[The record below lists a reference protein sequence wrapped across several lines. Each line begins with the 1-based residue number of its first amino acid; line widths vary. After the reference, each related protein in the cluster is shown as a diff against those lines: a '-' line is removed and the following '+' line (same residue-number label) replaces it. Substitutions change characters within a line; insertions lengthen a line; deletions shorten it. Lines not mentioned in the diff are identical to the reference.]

1 LHSIGVCH
9 RDIKFENIMIFSRQD
24 GEFIPK
30 FIDFGLSKVF
40 LEGETSADRF
50 GTLVYTSP
58 EILLGYTHSF
68 QTDIW
73 SLGVV
78 IYVLLSGSF
87 PFVSE
92 DKEITKR
99 NIVFEKLNLN
109 NYCWQRISQQAK
121 DLIL

>member
-1 LHSIGVCH
+1 
-9 RDIKFENIMIFSRQD
+9 MIFSRQD